1 MMLDDVYGSD
11 LDDVLLRQEAE
22 WRDRTPPELEWD
34 ESEASL
40 AVEDMLGRS
49 KIYSHYDF

>member
-11 LDDVLLRQEAE
+11 LDEILLRQEAQ

-34 ESEASL
+34 ESEAL
-40 AVEDMLGRS
+40 LVVDEMLGAARN
-49 KIYSHYDF
+49 YCHDFY